1 MRLWWDPITQSRK
14 CTSFKFTEEFCVMK
28 MKNDM
33 NFEEELTHQ
42 FKIDTN
48 LMNCD
53 ARTQNLEKVVFNG
66 LLLTK
71 VYNICSKENWLL
83 QIIICSKKNTEIV
96 IFDDTDYWC
105 QTWRKTDLCF
115 QKWHEEFGK
124 FSFTD
129 WKIAISS

>member
-1 MRLWWDPITQSRK
+1 
-14 CTSFKFTEEFCVMK
+14 MK

-53 ARTQNLEKVVFNG
+53 ARTQNLEKVLFNG

-71 VYNICSKENWLL
+71 VYN
-83 QIIICSKKNTEIV
+83 ICSKKNTEIV
-96 IFDDTDYWC
+96 IFDDTDY
-105 QTWRKTDLCF
+105 
-115 QKWHEEFGK
+115 
-124 FSFTD
+124 
-129 WKIAISS
+129 

>member
-1 MRLWWDPITQSRK
+1 
-14 CTSFKFTEEFCVMK
+14 MK

-53 ARTQNLEKVVFNG
+53 PKTGNLEKLLFNG

-71 VYNICSKENWLL
+71 VYNICSKN
-83 QIIICSKKNTEIV
+83 NTEIV
-96 IFDDTDYWC
+96 IFDDTDY
-105 QTWRKTDLCF
+105 
-115 QKWHEEFGK
+115 
-124 FSFTD
+124 
-129 WKIAISS
+129 

>member
-1 MRLWWDPITQSRK
+1 MCHENEEWYEFWRGIDPSVQNWHEFDELWHEDS
-14 CTSFKFTEEFCVMK
+14 
-28 MKNDM
+28 
-33 NFEEELTHQ
+33 
-42 FKIDTN
+42 
-48 LMNCD
+48 
-53 ARTQNLEKVVFNG
+53 NLEKVLFNG